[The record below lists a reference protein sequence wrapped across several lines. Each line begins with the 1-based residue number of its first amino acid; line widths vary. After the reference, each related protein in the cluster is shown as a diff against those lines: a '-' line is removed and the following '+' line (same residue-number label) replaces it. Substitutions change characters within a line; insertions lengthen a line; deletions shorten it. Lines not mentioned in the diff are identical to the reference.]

1 MKMPKRGGSSGSDA
15 NTAIQELVPRIEA
28 VTSSIFSLTSTKYH
42 LWAMRME
49 VYLEAHGLW
58 ESIMGT
64 ETNRKKDQQALSAIL
79 NSVSESV
86 SFQLDVK
93 KTTKENWETIRILHV
108 GVDHVVQSK
117 IQSLRRE
124 FENLAMKKDEKVSDF
139 SSRFTKIIS
148 ELRDLGERLE
158 EKEAVAKLLRSMPV
172 KYDSLTFSLEQFGNM
187 RGLSVDEVIGSLRVH
202 EQRLQERYSRE
213 EEQVLLARAFNQS
226 KKTDHGSSSRGR
238 GRGTSR
244 GRGRGHGRGK
254 FSKNDKDEEE
264 KKPFDK
270 SKIKCYNCQKMGHFA
285 DECYSDTKKKGKEEK
300 ANVSEETE
308 EELALMMVVS
318 DECGE
323 ILLQGMNDPQN
334 DCMWSL
340 GTGAGSHM
348 TGKKAFFHN
357 IDENMKGRVKFGD
370 GSTIPYEGKGNISVT
385 LKNREI
391 LLIQNVLY
399 LPDLKTNILSLGK
412 LDDQG
417 CKTSLSN
424 GFLTIHD
431 RAGRLLTK
439 TKKTLGNM
447 YKMKIDINERCN
459 LIKEEASEAWLWHKR
474 FCHQSFY
481 TLQEMIRGDLVKGL
495 PQFRNPNEVCAHCI
509 SGKHSRASFLSSSYR
524 ALSVL
529 ELIHMDI
536 CGPINPQTVGGKKY
550 FFLIVD
556 DYSRCMWVALLKEKS

>member
-1 MKMPKRGGSSGSDA
+1 MFDEISMYSVILRTLECLDFLNTLYGFVVSIVVCSNLLSIPILISSYCQQVVSEPEVIRMPKKGGSSGSDA
-15 NTAIQELVPRIEA
+15 NAAIQELVPRIEA
-28 VTSSIFSLTSTKYH
+28 VTSSIFALTSTNYR

-58 ESIMGT
+58 ESITGT
-64 ETNRKKDQQALSAIL
+64 ETNRKKDRQALSAIL
-79 NSVSESV
+79 NSISESV

-93 KTTKENWETIRILHV
+93 KTAKENWETIRILHV

-124 FENLAMKKDEKVSDF
+124 LENLAMKKDEKVSDF

-202 EQRLQERYSRE
+202 EQRLQERDSRE
-213 EEQVLLARAFNQS
+213 EEKVLLARAYNQS
-226 KKTDHGSSSRGR
+226 KKTDRGSSSR

-244 GRGRGHGRGK
+244 GRGRGRGRGRS
-254 FSKNDKDEEE
+254 SKNDKEEE
-264 KKPFDK
+264 ERKSFDK
-270 SKIKCYNCQKMGHFA
+270 STIKCYNCQKMGHFA

-300 ANVSEETE
+300 ANTTEETE
-308 EELALMMVVS
+308 EESALMIVVS

-323 ILLQGMNDPQN
+323 LLLQGMNDPHN
-334 DCMWSL
+334 DRMWYL
-340 GTGAGSHM
+340 DTGASSHM
-348 TGKKAFFHN
+348 TGKKEFFHN
-357 IDENMKGRVKFGD
+357 IDDNMKGRVRFSD
-370 GSTIPYEGKGNISVT
+370 GSTIPYEGKGNISIT
-385 LKNREI
+385 LKNGEI

-431 RAGRLLTK
+431 RVGRLLTK
-439 TKKTLGNM
+439 TKKTSGNM
-447 YKMKIDINERCN
+447 YKMNIDINEECN
-459 LIKEEASEAWLWHKR
+459 LIKEEESKAWLWHKR
-474 FCHQSFY
+474 FCHRVFI
-481 TLQEMIRGDLVKGL
+481 L
-495 PQFRNPNEVCAHCI
+495 
-509 SGKHSRASFLSSSYR
+509 YR
-524 ALSVL
+524 
-529 ELIHMDI
+529 
-536 CGPINPQTVGGKKY
+536 T
-550 FFLIVD
+550 
-556 DYSRCMWVALLKEKS
+556 